1 MSSVIARSAP
11 KLSGSGRRYP
21 RSVSSSGRLRG
32 GWLLEHF
39 WWGSV
44 FLINVPVTVIGVIGA
59 LFLVPNS
66 ADPSKPRLDP
76 VGALLSTTGL
86 IALVWAII
94 EAPVQ
99 GWTATPTVT
108 GFVLGVVLLVAF
120 GIWEMRCS
128 EPMLDL
134 RFFNDARFSASS
146 ASVTLAFFSLF
157 GATFFLTQ
165 YLQFVMGYDALE
177 AGLRII
183 PIGTIVLGAPL
194 SMKLTERVGAKVPVA
209 VGLGIVAVAMV
220 IMSTCTETTGYGR
233 VAIVL
238 ALIGIGLGMTMAPA
252 TDAIMTSLPPDKA
265 GVGSAV
271 NDANR
276 LVGGALGVAVLGSV
290 LSSAFS
296 SDMESQTVGS
306 QLPAGAT
313 EGIGQALNAA
323 ASSLVPQV

>member
-1 MSSVIARSAP
+1 MS
-11 KLSGSGRRYP
+11 
-21 RSVSSSGRLRG
+21 
-32 GWLLEHF
+32 
-39 WWGSV
+39 
-44 FLINVPVTVIGVIGA
+44 
-59 LFLVPNS
+59 
-66 ADPSKPRLDP
+66 
-76 VGALLSTTGL
+76 
-86 IALVWAII
+86 
-94 EAPVQ
+94 
-99 GWTATPTVT
+99 
-108 GFVLGVVLLVAF
+108 
-120 GIWEMRCS
+120 
-128 EPMLDL
+128 
-134 RFFNDARFSASS
+134 
-146 ASVTLAFFSLF
+146 
-157 GATFFLTQ
+157 
-165 YLQFVMGYDALE
+165 
-177 AGLRII
+177 
-183 PIGTIVLGAPL
+183 
-194 SMKLTERVGAKVPVA
+194 GAKIPVA

-323 ASSLVPQV
+323 GQLPGAAGLALHDAAISAFVQSMGATFLLAAAVALAGAIVALVWLPGLAGRSRPRRPAGHSGRGSADKGASVSILVG